1 MVTRDRSRAVYV
13 GFNKGVL
20 TVRLEFKEFRFQMT
34 EHGSMVSITEIT
46 KSKSYRIIIDFKVA
60 EWVSRELKKAAGGVE
75 SSPFSS
81 KYQLPGLIWLLQR
94 YSNEKGIFMSLLEI
108 KGGTVSREV
117 VIPACKNGEGWLK
130 VAEALLKIIYRPGNM
145 QANNRAVGYYT
156 GKKTEHSTRSSKR
169 NFTVGTRLDEKVSY
183 AEIVKRNNIAPF
195 FEKQSRGRDE
205 GKEAILKSYGTF
217 DWDKVIVCTRESLWH
232 DWASIQEAIN
242 RQFKEAIR
250 MQPFQPDKAVI
261 QCRSEESAMKLGR
274 SKRVLFFEGR
284 AVCLQAWGQNEVMFN
299 RKLAFTGGWIEFTDL
314 PLNWW
319 RREVFEKIGSQCGG
333 LITIDKSTVSM
344 SRLFAPRI
352 KVSGNSSGFIPAE
365 IDLVGKGKEKCT
377 IRLKVLSKLNLKNRG
392 KFNKIPE
399 LGVFDRC
406 IIGVVEFNGGQG
418 RDQVPNVCEIGDVKN
433 KTINEGMGNIELYR
447 SENESAG
454 LIEGKVILKEGRGKM
469 GEFIGE
475 GNNCGTSI
483 NEKEGVTRVAEDMG
497 WEYQR
502 KGKMK
507 EGDRVIKDGGLSHI
521 NLLNSGMV
529 AIEGETGFTVEE
541 EGKRDGLDSGSNEN
555 VEIEDFLV
563 ARSKLKGWR
572 NKSSLFKFKW
582 SAQKPLQFYRRRK
595 KQKKMSLKFNDT
607 GERDLE
613 GEVMTKWEEYFKE
626 KEEREY
632 NNVRE
637 LEEELV
643 SGDETIVHSDFE
655 YKQVMI
661 DNRESDGEDSYVD
674 SSSDEEGLKIQNVI
688 DNCDGDNN
696 WLARFFFDGEADLH
710 VGVKNVDSERRY
722 ARKEGK
728 QLVLHGLNAG
738 SPADSI
744 SYSFGNSNGAIFTIY
759 RGGYGA
765 EIFANKLTMSVFY
778 EKVFRKR
785 NEVDNLVEIQ
795 TIMGSKRDDY
805 SKNKMGASSNIIQA
819 EKENVV
825 ENGVTNAI
833 SAMVEKKDQNSNR
846 RADDQK
852 VLGTIETQ
860 LVAAEGWIGLNKKD
874 SEKFDRLLD
883 GMGIKMTQLCQRHG
897 HSLV

>member
-1 MVTRDRSRAVYV
+1 MNGQYLSPPGIRFPFRVPRAVDHPLRKQAMVNRDRSRAVHV

-20 TVRLEFKEFRFQMT
+20 TVRLEFKEFRFQMI

-108 KGGTVSREV
+108 RGGTVSREV

-145 QANNRAVGYYT
+145 QANNRAVGSYA

-205 GKEAILKSYGTF
+205 GKEAILKS
-217 DWDKVIVCTRESLWH
+217 
-232 DWASIQEAIN
+232 IQEAIN

-261 QCRSEESAMKLGR
+261 QCKSEESAMKLGR

-299 RKLAFTGGWIEFTDL
+299 
-314 PLNWW
+314 
-319 RREVFEKIGSQCGG
+319 Q
-333 LITIDKSTVSM
+333 
-344 SRLFAPRI
+344 
-352 KVSGNSSGFIPAE
+352 

-392 KFNKIPE
+392 NFNKIPE

-447 SENESAG
+447 SENESASF
-454 LIEGKVILKEGRGKM
+454 IEGKVILKEGRGKM

-475 GNNCGTSI
+475 GSNCGTSI
-483 NEKEGVTRVAEDMG
+483 NEKEGVTGIAEDMG
-497 WEYQR
+497 WEYRR

-507 EGDRVIKDGGLSHI
+507 EGDRVIKDGGSSHI

-563 ARSKLKGWR
+563 AGSKLKGWR

-595 KQKKMSLKFNDT
+595 KQKKVSLKFNDT

-696 WLARFFFDGEADLH
+696 WLARFFFDGEDDLH
-710 VGVKNVDSERRY
+710 VGMNNVDSERRY

-728 QLVLHGLNAG
+728 QLVLHGLNVG
-738 SPADSI
+738 SPANSI
-744 SYSFGNSNGAIFTIY
+744 SYSFGNSNGAVFTIY
-759 RGGYGA
+759 RGGYEA

-778 EKVFRKR
+778 EKVFRRR

-795 TIMGSKRDDY
+795 TIMGSKREDC

-852 VLGTIETQ
+852 DLGTIETQ

-883 GMGIKMTQLCQRHG
+883 GMGIKMTQLYGSWNLHA
-897 HSLV
+897 LVSMTEHALLRDHPTWASASWTHLMHPNFPSKAPECSTLESEKCCCNTHA